1 MAENVI
7 KLVREG
13 FKMFNKDFTR
23 VTLSMVGALLFT
35 VTAVGAAV
43 GPARVAE
50 TTPLVYAGAASTAAD
65 VA

>member
-1 MAENVI
+1 M
-7 KLVREG
+7 
-13 FKMFNKDFTR
+13 FKNDLTR
-23 VTLSMVGALLFT
+23 VALSMVGALVFT

-50 TTPLVYAGAASTAAD
+50 TTPLVYAGAASNAAD

>member
-1 MAENVI
+1 
-7 KLVREG
+7 
-13 FKMFNKDFTR
+13 MFNSDFTR
-23 VTLSMVGALLFT
+23 VALSIVGALVFT

-50 TTPLVYAGAASTAAD
+50 TTPVVYANAASTAAV